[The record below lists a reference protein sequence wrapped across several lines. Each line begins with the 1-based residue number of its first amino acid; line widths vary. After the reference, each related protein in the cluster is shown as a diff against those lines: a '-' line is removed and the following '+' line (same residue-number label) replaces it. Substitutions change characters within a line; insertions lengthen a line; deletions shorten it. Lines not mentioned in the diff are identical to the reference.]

1 MQSTMQSTVKSTMQ
15 STDTKENLI
24 KTIKE
29 WVKIDNEIRELQKQ
43 QSIRKVE
50 KKKISETLI
59 EIMRKNEI
67 DCFDINDGQIVYNK
81 KSVKKPI
88 TKKILFDIL
97 SKYYKGD
104 SNKAED
110 ILENKQNPQVIA
122 KAQKNGS
129 VYIIPTLGLHEP
141 TVPLCFTKTNLPNV

>member
-1 MQSTMQSTVKSTMQ
+1 MELKQPNKLVKQKQEPAPPINDS
-15 STDTKENLI
+15 KENLI

-43 QSIRKVE
+43 QSTRKVE

-67 DCFDINDGQIVYNK
+67 DCFDINDGQIIYNK

-110 ILENKQNPQVIA
+110 MQNYILENREEVVKESIVRTIGKPRF
-122 KAQKNGS
+122 
-129 VYIIPTLGLHEP
+129 
-141 TVPLCFTKTNLPNV
+141 PL

>member
-1 MQSTMQSTVKSTMQ
+1 MPYYKSIMEYKQLNKLVKQTQSPTINDS
-15 STDTKENLI
+15 KENLI

-43 QSIRKVE
+43 QLLRKVE

-59 EIMRKNEI
+59 EIMRNNEI
-67 DCFDINDGQIVYNK
+67 DCFDINDGQIIYNK

-110 ILENKQNPQVIA
+110 MQNYILENREEVI
-122 KAQKNGS
+122 KESIVRTIGK
-129 VYIIPTLGLHEP
+129 PRF
-141 TVPLCFTKTNLPNV
+141 PL

>member
-1 MQSTMQSTVKSTMQ
+1 MQSEQSV
-15 STDTKENLI
+15 DTKEHLI
-24 KTIKE
+24 KMIKE

-67 DCFDINDGQIVYNK
+67 DCFDINDGQIIYNK

-110 ILENKQNPQVIA
+110 MQNYILENREEVVKETISRTIGKPRF
-122 KAQKNGS
+122 
-129 VYIIPTLGLHEP
+129 
-141 TVPLCFTKTNLPNV
+141 PL

>member
-1 MQSTMQSTVKSTMQ
+1 MEYKQLNKLVKQTQSPTINDS
-15 STDTKENLI
+15 KENLI

-43 QSIRKVE
+43 QLLRKVE

-59 EIMRKNEI
+59 EIMRNNEI
-67 DCFDINDGQIVYNK
+67 DCFDINDGQIIYNK

-110 ILENKQNPQVIA
+110 MQNYILENREEVI
-122 KAQKNGS
+122 KESIVRTIGK
-129 VYIIPTLGLHEP
+129 PRF
-141 TVPLCFTKTNLPNV
+141 PL

>member
-1 MQSTMQSTVKSTMQ
+1 MESKTMN
-15 STDTKENLI
+15 TKTTKDILI

-43 QSIRKVE
+43 QTIRKTE
-50 KKKISETLI
+50 KKKTSELLI
-59 EIMRKNEI
+59 KIMRENEI
-67 DCFDINDGQIVYNK
+67 DCFDINDGQIIYNK

-88 TKKILFDIL
+88 TKKVLFDIL

-110 ILENKQNPQVIA
+110 MQNYILENREEVVKETISRTIGKPRF
-122 KAQKNGS
+122 
-129 VYIIPTLGLHEP
+129 
-141 TVPLCFTKTNLPNV
+141 PL

>member
-1 MQSTMQSTVKSTMQ
+1 MQSEQSV
-15 STDTKENLI
+15 DTKEHLI

-67 DCFDINDGQIVYNK
+67 DCFDINDGQIIYNK

-110 ILENKQNPQVIA
+110 MQNYILENREEVVKETISRTIGKPRF
-122 KAQKNGS
+122 
-129 VYIIPTLGLHEP
+129 
-141 TVPLCFTKTNLPNV
+141 PL